1 MNAVVIDC
9 SVAAAWFFA
18 DEDEAYAREVAE
30 FLVTGAGIV
39 PPLWKLELANVL
51 LQGER
56 RRRIS
61 RERIESGLA
70 EVEALDIR
78 EAGDDL
84 RPSDMILLARMWN
97 LSPYDTAYVQL
108 ARRTGLRLATLDRE
122 MRTAATAG
130 GVRLFE

>member
-18 DEDEAYAREVAE
+18 DEDDAYAREVAE

-51 LQGER
+51 FQGER

-97 LSPYDTAYVQL
+97 LSPYDMAYVQL